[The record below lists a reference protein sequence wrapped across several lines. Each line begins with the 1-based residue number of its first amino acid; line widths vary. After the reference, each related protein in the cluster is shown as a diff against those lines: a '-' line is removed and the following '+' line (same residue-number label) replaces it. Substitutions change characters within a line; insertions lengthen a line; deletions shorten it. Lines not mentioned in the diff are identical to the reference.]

1 MPAALEA
8 VAVAVHLQDVH
19 VVGEAVQQCPGE
31 PFRAKDLG
39 SLVEG
44 KVGGDQDGAPFVAS
58 AEDLEEQFRPGG
70 GQRYEPQFVDDEQPG
85 AGQLPLEVEQP
96 AVVPGHHEFV
106 D

>member
-1 MPAALEA
+1 M
-8 VAVAVHLQDVH
+8 
-19 VVGEAVQQCPGE
+19 VGEAVQQCPGE

-44 KVGGDQDGAPFVAS
+44 KVGGDQDGASLVAL
-58 AEDLEEQFRPGG
+58 AEDLEEQFRTGG
-70 GQRYEPQFVDDEQPG
+70 GQRHEAQFVDDEQPEP
-85 AGQLPLEVEQP
+85 GQLPLEVEQP